1 MEIDSFLENL
11 EKVKA
16 MNKAPE
22 NKLKNVLR
30 KNIRATTIKQE
41 HTIEQIENIRATTI
55 KQEHTKDKIEGTI
68 EEVLNR
74 VMEKVSLSDDVKEE
88 KPKDQ
93 IESIIEDVI
102 NTVIEKVENEAH
114 EKYLRV

>member
-1 MEIDSFLENL
+1 MATKSKKYRKNIEIPMEIDSFLENL

-68 EEVLNR
+68 EHRQV
-74 VMEKVSLSDDVKEE
+74 
-88 KPKDQ
+88 Q
-93 IESIIEDVI
+93 
-102 NTVIEKVENEAH
+102 
-114 EKYLRV
+114 YLAWYF